1 MSEVAPET
9 SGGAAPAV
17 LIEGAEFE
25 GLLVLPG
32 PGRIDGH
39 IRGEVIAAED
49 VWVGPNGVVEA
60 HLDGHT
66 VVIEGRVEG
75 DVRARARIELR
86 AGGRVRGRLSAP
98 RLCIADGSVVDG
110 PCEAGAD
117 AERPRDEP
125 DRPPA
130 SP

>member
-1 MSEVAPET
+1 MPE
-9 SGGAAPAV
+9 AEPAGEESPPV
-17 LIEGAEFE
+17 LVEGAEFE

-32 PGRIDGH
+32 SGRIDGRV
-39 IRGEVIAAED
+39 RGEVIAHED

-60 HLDGHT
+60 HLAGRS
-66 VVIEGRVEG
+66 VVVEGRVEG
-75 DVRARARIELR
+75 DVRAHELIELR
-86 AGGRVRGRLSAP
+86 AGGRVRGGLTAP

-117 AERPRDEP
+117 AEAPP
-125 DRPPA
+125 DGPDPGPA

>member
-1 MSEVAPET
+1 MSDAAPDA
-9 SGGAAPAV
+9 SGGDAPPV
-17 LIEGAEFE
+17 LVEGAEFE

-32 PGRIDGH
+32 PGRIDGRV
-39 IRGEVIAAED
+39 RGEVIAAED
-49 VWVGPNGVVEA
+49 VWVGPSGVVEA

-86 AGGRVRGRLSAP
+86 PGGRVRGALSAP
-98 RLCIADGSVVDG
+98 LLCIADGSVVDG
-110 PCEAGAD
+110 PCEAGAGG
-117 AERPRDEP
+117 ERAGDGP
-125 DRPPA
+125 DRPPP